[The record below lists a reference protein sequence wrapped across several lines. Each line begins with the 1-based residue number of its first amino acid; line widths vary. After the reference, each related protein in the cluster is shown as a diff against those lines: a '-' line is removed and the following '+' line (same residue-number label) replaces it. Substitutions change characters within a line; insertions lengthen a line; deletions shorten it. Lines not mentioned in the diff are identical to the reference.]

1 MRHSPRT
8 GSSLRVPKVRSE
20 LRNGIVPLHPLARR
34 NLTPPKSPT
43 NPPVALIVTPRY
55 LPLLGGLERECALL
69 ADEFS
74 KLGYSPVVV
83 TEQLGM
89 SSPREEFVGKIKVIR
104 IPSSENRS
112 VIVQLKVAYSL
123 AAILIRLRNDVAFSV
138 VRTFTLPA
146 LVVGLLKRLRLIK
159 FPTLVTA
166 ETGGDE
172 DDIVALQRRPLSAVS
187 RWIVESND
195 YLNGLCAANT
205 DHLRQFG
212 YSESKITSIPNGVD
226 ASRWESTH
234 PPEQVRRFL
243 FLGRIVAT
251 KGIFELIDAIC
262 ALVSDHREITL
273 TIAGAGPDE
282 NELRQRSSE
291 LGLEANVTFAG
302 QVEYE
307 SLTDLFAAHDC
318 LVLPSYSEGMPLS
331 VLEAAAHHRVLVV
344 TDVGDMRRLFDGRAF
359 ICPPRDVKAL
369 TESMRAAIDSAT
381 PKADYA
387 AIIDE
392 ISIKKVADDLRTLLL
407 NSQ

>member
-1 MRHSPRT
+1 VRSDAEDSLP
-8 GSSLRVPKVRSE
+8 SSRVRSE
-20 LRNGIVPLHPLARR
+20 LHNGIVPLHPLARR

-226 ASRWESTH
+226 ASSWESTH
-234 PPEQVRRFL
+234 PPGEVRRFL
-243 FLGRIVAT
+243 FLGRVVAA
-251 KGIFELIDAIC
+251 KGLFELIDAMSTL
-262 ALVSDHREITL
+262 ASEHRDITL

>member
-1 MRHSPRT
+1 M
-8 GSSLRVPKVRSE
+8 
-20 LRNGIVPLHPLARR
+20 ARR

-89 SSPREEFVGKIKVIR
+89 SLPREELVGKVRVIR
-104 IPSSENRS
+104 IPSSEQRS
-112 VIVQLKVAYSL
+112 VVVQLKVAFAL
-123 AAILIRLRNDVAFSV
+123 ATILIRLRQDVAFSV

-166 ETGGDE
+166 DTGGDG
-172 DDIVALQRRPLSAVS
+172 DDIVALQRRPLSVVS
-187 RWIVESND
+187 RWLVSSND
-195 YLNGLCAANT
+195 YVNGLCAANT
-205 DHLRQFG
+205 EHLRQFG

-226 ASRWESTH
+226 ASSWGSTY
-234 PPEQVRRFL
+234 PPEEVRRFL
-243 FLGRIVAT
+243 FLGRVVAA
-251 KGIFELIDAIC
+251 KGLFELIDAMST
-262 ALVSDHREITL
+262 LVSEHRDITL

-282 NELRQRSSE
+282 QALRHRSSE
-291 LGLEANVTFAG
+291 LGLEASVTFVG
-302 QVEYE
+302 RVEYDE
-307 SLTDLFAAHDC
+307 LSDLFAAHDC

-369 TESMRAAIDSAT
+369 TESMRAAVESAE
-381 PKADYA
+381 PMAEYGP
-387 AIIDE
+387 IINE
-392 ISIKKVADDLRTLLL
+392 ISIETVAARLIGQLLAAE
-407 NSQ
+407 